1 LVGGHPSGAEGV
13 PANTL
18 VPNSVEIRNQVQA
31 PHVWDLGN
39 FQYFLYLFFIF
50 IYMPRKKTQLRCR
63 WCGTTEKIEELTAD
77 MWASNLCCKVCKE
90 KRERERKENKRKMAE
105 EEAKIR
111 REIEQEQ
118 QQRKKARK
126 EDEVSF
132 MYYL

>member
-1 LVGGHPSGAEGV
+1 
-13 PANTL
+13 
-18 VPNSVEIRNQVQA
+18 
-31 PHVWDLGN
+31 
-39 FQYFLYLFFIF
+39 
-50 IYMPRKKTQLRCR
+50 
-63 WCGTTEKIEELTAD
+63 
-77 MWASNLCCKVCKE
+77 
-90 KRERERKENKRKMAE
+90 MAE